1 MQRCPGASDLNV
13 VPLKAT
19 KTKPNKEDKRLT
31 ALYEDKEVASAYFGG
46 LFAALYSICDS
57 TVGPAIKHKCVNAI
71 LRMLY
76 YSPPELLDVILKKHH
91 ISSLIGGMLKSRD
104 LQILVNALQMAEI
117 LMQKLPEAFHV
128 SFRREGVM
136 HKIHDIAYVW
146 SKEHLSGNHCP
157 SAHTSPVPP
166 DVKPQA
172 PENPSQPARL
182 VRYSRYFFCLPVC
195 LLFKVRLPNCDFCQS
210 LPLFSSDT
218 LSNWDSVK
226 VCPLL

>member
-1 MQRCPGASDLNV
+1 MEAKRLVVAFRCFLVWSHSFENSNTNISSFYLQTNEDTGTSRPVQRCPGASDLNV

-182 VRYSRYFFCLPVC
+182 VR
-195 LLFKVRLPNCDFCQS
+195 
-210 LPLFSSDT
+210 
-218 LSNWDSVK
+218 
-226 VCPLL
+226 